1 MASPVSVQFRN
12 SILTAVLIA
21 SYGCPDVRSATL
33 PEGVWVREGY
43 TLSIAEDSI
52 QKPRFMAFDDK
63 GTLVIKGHESR
74 LLDGVLCDRQSVSF
88 PDPYTFRKGCRPYI
102 RAPVRC
108 DEDGREN
115 RIPELH

>member
-63 GTLVIKGHESR
+63 GGLFVSVPSQGKIFRCVDADK
-74 LLDGVLCDRQSVSF
+74 DGVYDSKTVFLEGYESGQTFKQCNTMKG
-88 PDPYTFRKGCRPYI
+88 PYGALT
-102 RAPVRC
+102 
-108 DEDGREN
+108 
-115 RIPELH
+115 